1 MTMNKPPKILAF
13 IPVYNEEK
21 RIRTVLER
29 FPYDLVDELI
39 VVDDGS
45 TDGTFEVINE
55 FDVQAI
61 RNESNL
67 GIGVGMKKAI
77 RYGLDNDFDIFV
89 ILAGNGKDDPQDI
102 PKLLKPINEE
112 DYDFIQGS
120 RCLEDSNYKKSTP
133 FRRQVAIKLFTM
145 VWRLATGFAS
155 TDASNGFRA
164 YKFKLF
170 DDINIFQ
177 DWLDTYEMEYY
188 IFFNAIKKG
197 YKVKEVAV
205 SKNYPSKKRYT
216 KIRPIIDWWRI
227 AKPIIYLKFGIKK

>member
-21 RIRTVLER
+21 LIKTVLER
-29 FPYDLVDELI
+29 FPYELVDELI

-61 RNESNL
+61 KNESNL

-89 ILAGNGKDDPQDI
+89 ILAGNGKDDPRDI
-102 PKLLKPINEE
+102 PKLLKPINDE

-170 DDINIFQ
+170 DEINIFQ